1 MRNRKLTLFST
12 LIVASILLIGCN
24 PTEEVNV
31 IGEIDGV
38 GRKLNLV
45 DTYKTMF
52 TTDMETFDYLA
63 TYHSVDSEVLVNLVD
78 GLIEYD
84 VYGILRPSLAERW
97 EVSEDK
103 KVYTFYLRDANWV
116 DFEGNVY
123 DEVTADDF
131 VAGMQHLLDAEGGLE
146 YLLWGVIDNAYE
158 YSLGLITDFSQVG
171 VKAVDEKT
179 LEYHLVDSIPYF

>member
-78 GLIEYD
+78 GLVNMMFMAFTSITS
-84 VYGILRPSLAERW
+84 R
-97 EVSEDK
+97 
-103 KVYTFYLRDANWV
+103 T
-116 DFEGNVY
+116 
-123 DEVTADDF
+123 
-131 VAGMQHLLDAEGGLE
+131 
-146 YLLWGVIDNAYE
+146 
-158 YSLGLITDFSQVG
+158 LGS
-171 VKAVDEKT
+171 K
-179 LEYHLVDSIPYF
+179 